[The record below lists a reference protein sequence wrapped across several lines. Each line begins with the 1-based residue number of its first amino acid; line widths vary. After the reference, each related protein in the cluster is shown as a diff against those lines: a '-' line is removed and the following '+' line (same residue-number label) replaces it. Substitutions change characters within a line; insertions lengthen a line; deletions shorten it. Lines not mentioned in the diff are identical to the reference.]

1 MHLRIHPLRRGDS
14 LVIVDAPSLGELEHA
29 RASGQLARA
38 LGAEL
43 GDGRVVAGG
52 TSVLVEAV
60 ETDALAA
67 LLERVR
73 VDAYDTRHVE
83 TREHEVDVVYDGADL
98 EHAADRLGLAPPE
111 LVARHAGRRYE
122 VLVSGFLPGFAY
134 LGPVDPSLELP
145 RLPTPR
151 RRVPAGSVALAG
163 PLTGIYPFASPGGW
177 NLVGRAI
184 GVRLFDPS
192 REPPR
197 LFRIGDGVR
206 FVPREATHVPV
217 ESSAAPVGSRSAEP
231 GLRVLRAA
239 PATTIQ
245 DLGRPLRRG
254 EGLPSGGALDRATLR
269 AANLAVGN
277 LDSAAAI
284 EIPLGS
290 LELEALS
297 ELRVSIDGAA
307 SQRVRNGDRVLVA
320 AQRRAVRYLAV
331 RGGIDVP
338 LVSGGGGTLLVA
350 GLGGFEGRALRAG
363 DELAIGDGAA
373 SPPPGGS
380 AAELEPSTAPL
391 ELSVRAWA
399 PDARLPDE
407 AIGRLFTGA
416 WRVSARDRIGTRLVG
431 PPIPRRGGDRA
442 LPEPVLPGAIQVTGD
457 GSLVV
462 LGPDAAV
469 TGGYPVVALVEE
481 SSLDALAR
489 APAGTELRF
498 TPAF

>member
-1 MHLRIHPLRRGDS
+1 MRLRIHPLRRAVS
-14 LVIVDAPSLGELEHA
+14 LVIVEAPSLGELEHA
-29 RASGQLARA
+29 RASAHLARA

-43 GDGRVVAGG
+43 GEGRVVAGG
-52 TSVLVEAV
+52 TSVLVEDT

-67 LLERVR
+67 VLERVR
-73 VDAYDTRHVE
+73 AEARDEQHVE
-83 TREHEVDVVYDGADL
+83 AREHAIDVVYDGADL
-98 EHAADRLGLAPPE
+98 ESAADRLGLAAPE
-111 LVARHAGRRYE
+111 LVARHARRRYE

-177 NLVGRAI
+177 NLIGRAI
-184 GVRLFDPS
+184 GVRLFEAS
-192 REPPR
+192 REPTR
-197 LFRIGDGVR
+197 LLRIGDFVR
-206 FVPREATHVPV
+206 FVPREAWYAPI
-217 ESSAAPVGSRSAEP
+217 ESSAVPPVARRAEP

-254 EGLPSGGALDRATLR
+254 EGLPSGGALDRSTLR

-277 LDSAAAI
+277 LDSAAAL
-284 EIPLGS
+284 EIPQGS

-297 ELRVSIDGAA
+297 ELTLSIDGAA
-307 SQRVRNGDRVLVA
+307 PQRVQRGDRVLVPA
-320 AQRRAVRYLAV
+320 LRRAVRYLAV

-338 LVSGGGGTLLVA
+338 LVLGSAATLLVA
-350 GLGGFEGRALRAG
+350 GLGGLEGRALQAG
-363 DELAIGDGAA
+363 DELTVGDAA
-373 SPPPGGS
+373 DAAPPSGT
-380 AAELEPSTAPL
+380 AAELGPSIAPL
-391 ELSVRAWA
+391 ELWARAWA

-407 AIGRLFTGA
+407 AIEWLFAGA
-416 WRVSARDRIGTRLVG
+416 WRVGARDRIGTRLVG
-431 PPIPRRGGDRA
+431 PPIPRQGGDRA
-442 LPEPVLPGAIQVTGD
+442 LPEPVLPGAIQVSGD

-469 TGGYPVVALVEE
+469 TGGYPVVALLEE
-481 SSLDALAR
+481 RSLDALAR
-489 APAGTELRF
+489 APAGAELRF
-498 TPAF
+498 SPAR